1 MEFASPKETS
11 YCLFEKKTE
20 SYIKNG
26 EEKNYEQT
34 TRIDKNDKV
43 SSIVQQLRDSRDSY
57 LRHWKH
63 VEYIATALP
72 KIRERHRGRYIE
84 MDFSE
89 NRLKELIFRESN
101 TTYIVLLCNLV
112 KLNLYIIWAMIQL
125 TILALCNRCWKIFLI
140 TGKLEMKL

>member
-57 LRHWKH
+57 LRH
-63 VEYIATALP
+63 
-72 KIRERHRGRYIE
+72 
-84 MDFSE
+84 
-89 NRLKELIFRESN
+89 
-101 TTYIVLLCNLV
+101 
-112 KLNLYIIWAMIQL
+112 
-125 TILALCNRCWKIFLI
+125 
-140 TGKLEMKL
+140 

>member
-26 EEKNYEQT
+26 EEKNFERT
-34 TRIDKNDKV
+34 TRISKSDNV

-63 VEYIATALP
+63 VENIATVLP
-72 KIRERHRGRYIE
+72 KIRERHKGRYIE
-84 MDFSE
+84 MDYSE

-101 TTYIVLLCNLV
+101 TPYIVPLSNLV

-125 TILALCNRCWKIFLI
+125 TILALCNKCWKIFLI
-140 TGKLEMKL
+140 TGKLETKL